1 MPLSSTTVKAEAEKL
16 ELAKLRG
23 INISKL
29 FRDAL
34 DTSLKV
40 YGDDR
45 EMLESKLT
53 DIRKQMEILDLEE
66 KFVLAQLKS
75 LDSLDAVEQYRNE
88 KYEQWKKSLTYQV
101 RHKTIDWENVKKLFR
116 FSTVGECERWITERL
131 DKEGF
136 I

>member
-88 KYEQWKKSLTYQV
+88 KYEEWKKSLTYQV
-101 RHKTIDWENVKKLFR
+101 RHKTIDWEHVKKLYR
-116 FSTVGECERWITERL
+116 FSTVGECERWIKERL
-131 DKEGF
+131 DKEGL